1 MSKISSPKHQLSE
14 AQKQPKREMLK
25 FVNLLALPIRIFNAG
40 MASKSASV
48 TRKAKKTKFESGK
61 GPTLTRSW
69 INDVSLSFL
78 LSSPLFI
85 LPRLTYRLNCNRSS
99 WKTFYQDSS
108 FLRCH
113 WANLKITCCMSNTH
127 PKICKWRLLVAR
139 YHTETDLTFLNSR
152 YFYFWLMD
160 YTEHYRQ
167 WEFFQACVETTP
179 ELQTNDEGE
188 LHHPGN

>member
-1 MSKISSPKHQLSE
+1 MLSFCSIFKHPLWFTASPITYSKLFRHFFYSDSKSSYYVMSKISSPKHQLSE

-85 LPRLTYRLNCNRSS
+85 LPRLTYRINSIRSS
-99 WKTFYQDSS
+99 CKTFYQDSS

-139 YHTETDLTFLNSR
+139 
-152 YFYFWLMD
+152 
-160 YTEHYRQ
+160 
-167 WEFFQACVETTP
+167 
-179 ELQTNDEGE
+179 
-188 LHHPGN
+188 